1 MLNIKI
7 KISLI
12 FFISIVNY
20 VFLHL
25 IHDANWIT
33 LVEASFDVANRTPHW
48 RVNQS
53 RLMGPILLK
62 LITLFGFIS
71 EQWALRLF
79 MMFFVTFNNLLL
91 AVCLSN
97 MTNSKQKIL
106 NTLIIFNALLIIS
119 QDVWLY
125 VWDFIDIS
133 FFIFYGFILFK
144 EEYIKYLV
152 PINFL
157 HIFNRESALIM
168 AVFFLLLIYT
178 KIKNLTKLFK
188 NNYVIGLI
196 FNLTFGVLYT
206 YFSRKILFI
215 RQSDYTGGGQDL
227 ENNFLGG
234 NWVTPLYNYNSL
246 YNGET
251 LANTLILLSLLL
263 VFIFIFKNY
272 KSFESVQKNLSLGIV
287 INILPVF
294 IFGIFTETRQYF
306 PSLVLLTYLIFS
318 KINLKQET

>member
-1 MLNIKI
+1 VLNIKI

-79 MMFFVTFNNLLL
+79 MIFFVTFNNLLL

-106 NTLIIFNALLIIS
+106 NTLIIFNALFIIS

-144 EEYIKYLV
+144 DEYLKYLV
-152 PINFL
+152 PINFF

-168 AVFFLLLIYT
+168 AVFFLLLMYT
-178 KIKNLTKLFK
+178 KDKNFTKLFK

-272 KSFESVQKNLSLGIV
+272 KSFESVQKNLSFGV
-287 INILPVF
+287 ILNILPVF

>member
-79 MMFFVTFNNLLL
+79 MIFFVTFNNLLL

-106 NTLIIFNALLIIS
+106 NTLIIFNALFIIS

-144 EEYIKYLV
+144 DEYLKYLV
-152 PINFL
+152 PINFF

-168 AVFFLLLIYT
+168 AVFFLLLMYT
-178 KIKNLTKLFK
+178 KDKNFTKLFK

-272 KSFESVQKNLSLGIV
+272 KSFESVQKNLSFGV
-287 INILPVF
+287 ILNILPVF

>member
-133 FFIFYGFILFK
+133 FFIFYGFIFFK
-144 EEYIKYLV
+144 KEYLKYLV

-178 KIKNLTKLFK
+178 KDKNLTKLFK

-215 RQSDYTGGGQDL
+215 RQSYYTGGGQDL

-318 KINLKQET
+318 KINLEQET

>member
-1 MLNIKI
+1 
-7 KISLI
+7 
-12 FFISIVNY
+12 
-20 VFLHL
+20 
-25 IHDANWIT
+25 
-33 LVEASFDVANRTPHW
+33 
-48 RVNQS
+48 
-53 RLMGPILLK
+53 
-62 LITLFGFIS
+62 
-71 EQWALRLF
+71 
-79 MMFFVTFNNLLL
+79 
-91 AVCLSN
+91 
-97 MTNSKQKIL
+97 
-106 NTLIIFNALLIIS
+106 
-119 QDVWLY
+119 
-125 VWDFIDIS
+125 
-133 FFIFYGFILFK
+133 
-144 EEYIKYLV
+144 
-152 PINFL
+152 
-157 HIFNRESALIM
+157 M

-178 KIKNLTKLFK
+178 KDKNLTKLFK

-251 LANTLILLSLLL
+251 LANTLIILSLLL
-263 VFIFIFKNY
+263 VFVFIFKNY
-272 KSFESVQKNLSLGIV
+272 KSFESVQKNLSFGVI

-318 KINLKQET
+318 NIKHKKEI